1 MDLFT
6 LMGKIALEGVDKAQA
21 DLSKASESA
30 KKAGTAFESFGQN
43 TEKLTNAI
51 YTQQNKINLLKRKY
65 QDFYLTQGK
74 NSKEA
79 KECAQEIDRLSKE
92 LKENKEAL
100 SEAEKEANKFDTS
113 LSDVAGSAEESSN
126 VISGAFSK
134 IGSMVATYFAVDRIV
149 AFGKTCVETAAEVK
163 ASNAQFQ
170 QTFSVGGKD
179 LTKTARSI
187 LNTIAEETGIVATRL
202 QDSGTKIYA
211 FAKSSGSDSAQA
223 LDLMQTALTAAA
235 DAAAYYDISLEDAT
249 ESLQSFLKGN
259 FANDAALGVSCT
271 ETTRNAAAME
281 LFGQKYQDLTEI
293 QKQQTLLKMVTDAQE
308 LSGAMGQASRE
319 ADGFENVVGNL
330 KETWRQFLAG
340 VGDPLL
346 SRLIPIIQDLTT
358 NFDSYLGVVEDV
370 AIALGTTLAGVAIVK
385 AINAFGQLKTA
396 AELAFA
402 AMGAGSIAGP
412 VAIGAVTVGALG
424 LAFHHAS
431 EYVKEFDEQSQVSA
445 TTYEE
450 AVAGM
455 EKAKA
460 AIDALNDSYSGDN
473 AGTEWS
479 KSDDYAYSLAQ
490 AQYNN
495 FKKIIETGAY
505 TMAEA
510 AEATEQPVSR
520 LQEITNNYTDS
531 VTKLMDN
538 AVSVYNQISQNID
551 GWFSPFQ
558 KVAKQAKVSLKDMTD
573 GMLSQIDYFTTYNQN
588 IQTLTEAGLGS
599 FANQLQ
605 SMGADGAAY
614 AQAIV
619 DAMDKAG
626 GATSEGGQQ
635 IVQNLT
641 GLQSQLEESRD
652 GLTLSMTEG
661 ITDLGNKLTE
671 LGEQFNSEVG
681 EWDKSGE
688 AGAAAAATMSAF
700 RDALAE
706 GGDTAVQAMSD
717 LGSKLTSALQAA
729 IGTITMTVNVVAG
742 GGGGSGGGGDR
753 GGSGSN
759 PAMVAFG
766 HKDGLDYVPYDEY
779 PARLHKGEAVLTAA
793 EARAWR
799 AGKRSGAAD
808 AAPLQHGG
816 SRSSSGVT
824 IVQNIQAVP
833 QTPAEIAAA
842 TAAYW
847 EIARWAT

>member
-51 YTQQNKINLLKRKY
+51 FTQQNKINLLKRKY

-100 SEAEKEANKFDTS
+100 SEAEKEASKFDTS

-211 FAKSSGSDSAQA
+211 FAKSSGADSAQA

-370 AIALGTTLAGVAIVK
+370 AIALGTTLAGSCHCESNK
-385 AINAFGQLKTA
+385 RFWA
-396 AELAFA
+396 A
-402 AMGAGSIAGP
+402 
-412 VAIGAVTVGALG
+412 
-424 LAFHHAS
+424 
-431 EYVKEFDEQSQVSA
+431 
-445 TTYEE
+445 
-450 AVAGM
+450 
-455 EKAKA
+455 
-460 AIDALNDSYSGDN
+460 
-473 AGTEWS
+473 
-479 KSDDYAYSLAQ
+479 
-490 AQYNN
+490 
-495 FKKIIETGAY
+495 
-505 TMAEA
+505 
-510 AEATEQPVSR
+510 
-520 LQEITNNYTDS
+520 
-531 VTKLMDN
+531 
-538 AVSVYNQISQNID
+538 
-551 GWFSPFQ
+551 
-558 KVAKQAKVSLKDMTD
+558 
-573 GMLSQIDYFTTYNQN
+573 
-588 IQTLTEAGLGS
+588 
-599 FANQLQ
+599 
-605 SMGADGAAY
+605 
-614 AQAIV
+614 
-619 DAMDKAG
+619 
-626 GATSEGGQQ
+626 
-635 IVQNLT
+635 
-641 GLQSQLEESRD
+641 
-652 GLTLSMTEG
+652 
-661 ITDLGNKLTE
+661 
-671 LGEQFNSEVG
+671 
-681 EWDKSGE
+681 
-688 AGAAAAATMSAF
+688 
-700 RDALAE
+700 
-706 GGDTAVQAMSD
+706 
-717 LGSKLTSALQAA
+717 
-729 IGTITMTVNVVAG
+729 
-742 GGGGSGGGGDR
+742 
-753 GGSGSN
+753 
-759 PAMVAFG
+759 
-766 HKDGLDYVPYDEY
+766 
-779 PARLHKGEAVLTAA
+779 
-793 EARAWR
+793 
-799 AGKRSGAAD
+799 
-808 AAPLQHGG
+808 
-816 SRSSSGVT
+816 
-824 IVQNIQAVP
+824 
-833 QTPAEIAAA
+833 
-842 TAAYW
+842 
-847 EIARWAT
+847 